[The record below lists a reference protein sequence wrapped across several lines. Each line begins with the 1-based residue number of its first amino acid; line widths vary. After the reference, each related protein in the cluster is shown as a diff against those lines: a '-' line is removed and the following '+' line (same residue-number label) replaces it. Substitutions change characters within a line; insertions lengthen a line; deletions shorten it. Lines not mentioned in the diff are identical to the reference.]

1 MDVLKV
7 FNLFVCSNNESDV
20 TGGWIMSI
28 LFAPLGIL
36 FPTSRYSILAWFSV
50 ILFTLLIYTSSSP
63 LLTIFNTDFKGNKSI
78 IHSIISGV
86 LLYMFQTT
94 IILLFLRFTLC
105 KKTLDWENRDYH
117 VALQQYNNENID
129 FSSGY

>member
-7 FNLFVCSNNESDV
+7 FNLFVCSNNKSDV
-20 TGGWIMSI
+20 TGGWFISI

-50 ILFTLLIYTSSSP
+50 ILFSLLIYTATSP
-63 LLTIFNTDFKGNKSI
+63 ILTVFNTGFDGKKSMFN
-78 IHSIISGV
+78 SIISGI
-86 LLYMFQTT
+86 LLYMLQTT
-94 IILLFLRFTLC
+94 IILLFLRYTLC
-105 KKTLDWENRDYH
+105 EKTLDWENHDYH
-117 VALQQYNNENID
+117 VAVQQYNNENVD